1 MENPHT
7 LYTPLTSTSP
17 QRLFDLSM
25 LEEMDDSALLLELLS
40 ILLRDVPKDIAE
52 MQVALKSGETDE
64 VCKKAHKL
72 RGSTGIIQALPL
84 IAILEQ
90 IEAIGSTNG
99 NELASLVENAA
110 QEYSCIDKEVKLYM
124 QQL

>member
-1 MENPHT
+1 MENQHT
-7 LYTPLTSTSP
+7 LYTPLTGTSAK
-17 QRLFDLSM
+17 RLFDLSM
-25 LEEMDDSALLLELLS
+25 LEEMDDSDLLQELLS
-40 ILLRDVPKDIAE
+40 ILLRDAPKDIAE
-52 MQVALKSGETDE
+52 MRVALQSGETDV
-64 VCKKAHKL
+64 VCQKAHKL
-72 RGSTGIIQALPL
+72 KGSTGIIQALPL

-90 IEAIGSTNG
+90 IEAIGSTNS